1 MATFSQNN
9 HQLVFVGKDVAKTT
23 TTIAALA
30 DGEIA
35 LFTPGGTMYTEATAD
50 AGDVFGIYLG
60 RAAALGPLRTPF
72 FSKADVV
79 SVSKKAYVAPTEQ
92 LDYIGSNG
100 TSGSIEVNNNTVYRA
115 TIELDKGRPTT
126 NLGGVYVKDMV
137 FESDA
142 SANQAE
148 IALGLAASGIA
159 NMSREAEQSVKFAA
173 INDVA
178 LASDFVFDATFEITG
193 TKGSKTLLSAAATPA
208 YNTGTALAVGDYLR
222 IGTATGAI
230 GGAVALTSD
239 VYKVVALPTTTT
251 ITLDRPLQTDTGLYT
266 IANGAIT
273 VIPSATGLAADWGV
287 SLAAQTLAWSNGQIE
302 DAQVQ
307 FDVSLDADSFGATPL
322 VNSVVSTPGTGTYRQ
337 VAELEWFANGNNG
350 DIFRNEVRNGFPF
363 TGNALAAET
372 YDVIEIALER
382 GRTDSLGYVNS
393 PQVISLFVDSGK
405 DTAGHY
411 ALAAT
416 ADDITDMLEDLLA
429 GVPVYGGAVT
439 ANGGALVDGDLAL
452 I

>member
-1 MATFSQNN
+1 MANFSQNN
-9 HQLVFVGKDVAKTT
+9 HQTVFVGKDVAAEDTT
-23 TTIAALA
+23 KTIAALN
-30 DGEIA
+30 DGEVK
-35 LFTPGGTMYTEATAD
+35 LFTPGGVRVIETGGSAAGNEVVAA

-72 FSKADVV
+72 FSKADVT
-79 SVSKKAYVAPTEQ
+79 SVSRKEYVAPTEQ

-115 TIELDKGRPTT
+115 TIELDKGRPNT

-142 SANQAE
+142 NATQSE
-148 IALGLAASGIA
+148 IALGLAASGFA
-159 NMSREAEQSVKFAA
+159 NMSREAEQSIRFAA
-173 INDVA
+173 INDEAGVPLGTGAGDVTFVA
-178 LASDFVFDATFEITG
+178 GSKVTQWGDVTDATIN
-193 TKGSKTLLSAAATPA
+193 AAPV
-208 YNTGTALAVGDYLR
+208 VGDYLR
-222 IGTATGAI
+222 AGTAVTADTYKIVAI
-230 GGAVALTSD
+230 DTAAHTV
-239 VYKVVALPTTTT
+239 
-251 ITLDRPLQTDTGLYT
+251 TLDAPYRGSTATLLN
-266 IANGAIT
+266 AA
-273 VIPSATGLAADWGV
+273 VELIPSASGLAAEWGV

-363 TGNALAAET
+363 TGNAVAGET

-382 GRTDSLGYVNS
+382 GRKDSLGYVNS
-393 PQVISLFVDSGK
+393 PQVISLFIDAGK
-405 DTAGHY
+405 NTSGHY

-416 ADDITDMLEDLLA
+416 ADDITDVLEDLLE

-439 ANGGALVDGDLAL
+439 ANGGALAAGDLDL
-452 I
+452 G